1 MENINEAA
9 KKEYDAFLESGD
21 LKMLYPS
28 MKGDWEKDK
37 VRWIPI
43 WKEIQNV
50 INVST
55 KNFNNNK

>member
-21 LKMLYPS
+21 LKILYPN